1 MRAFLL
7 GLVVAG
13 LSFWWWQRADEQAD
27 LPELG
32 AAVAAVA
39 ARQSVTP
46 TEASAQLHALPD
58 TPAQPLRSEPPPA
71 KSAKAEPD
79 PAVAALLAKLPQR
92 EPATVQAGWTA
103 IAGSAGSADAAALA
117 AALQPAGDD
126 VGAMI
131 AALGPDNAALHSAA
145 GRALVAK
152 VATAVFA
159 LPDPQATAASTQL
172 LGLLVKGRIRKEDGV
187 QRAVVDEIYK
197 QHRARVERW
206 LFDPSNVAGCRSHT
220 IARGETLD
228 GVAKRYR
235 KEGMAVEAG
244 MLAIVNRIR
253 NPGALA
259 VGQKIKIPAQPIV
272 AVLEKRSFALC
283 VSLGDQLMRLYWV
296 GHGENDHTPVT
307 EFTVGVK
314 QARPEWTAPD
324 GQVYS
329 YGHPKNILGEYF
341 IKFLHE
347 AYTGFG
353 AHGTPL
359 PDTICTM
366 SSMGCVRMWAPDIEE
381 LFKLLPGGSKVIVR
395 ATESVR

>member
-1 MRAFLL
+1 MRAFLF

-13 LSFWWWQRADEQAD
+13 LMFWWWQRADEQMD
-27 LPELG
+27 LPEIG
-32 AAVAAVA
+32 AAVAATAQRGGA
-39 ARQSVTP
+39 APSDATAES
-46 TEASAQLHALPD
+46 TSA
-58 TPAQPLRSEPPPA
+58 PAQPLRSEPPPA
-71 KSAKAEPD
+71 KPAVVEPA

-92 EPATVQAGWTA
+92 DPATIQQAWTA
-103 IAGSAGSADAAALA
+103 LAGSVGSDAAALA

-126 VGAMI
+126 VAAMI
-131 AALGPDNAALHSAA
+131 GALGPDNSALHSAE

-152 VATAVFA
+152 VAAAVAA
-159 LPDPQATAASTQL
+159 LPDPQATAAGTQL
-172 LGLLVKGRIRKEDGV
+172 LGVLVKGRIRKEDGA
-187 QRAVVDEIYK
+187 QRAVVDDVYK
-197 QHRARVERW
+197 QHRVRVERW

-220 IARGETLD
+220 IGRGETLD

-235 KEGMAVEAG
+235 KEGMAIEAG
-244 MLAIVNRIR
+244 TLAIVNRIR

-259 VGQKIKIPAQPIV
+259 IGQKIKIPAQPIV

-283 VSLGDQLMRLYWV
+283 VYLGDQLMRLYWV

-314 QARPEWTAPD
+314 QARPDWTSPD

-347 AYTGFG
+347 TYAGFG

-366 SSMGCVRMWAPDIEE
+366 SSMGCIRMYAPDIEE
-381 LFKLLPGGSKVIVR
+381 LFKLLPVGSKVVVR
-395 ATESVR
+395 ASESVR